1 MDNANIL
8 VVDDEK
14 DICMALNIIL
24 TKEGYTVKEAYNGE
38 QALER
43 VKRENFDIIMTDI
56 KMEKVD
62 GFEVLKQAQQI
73 SPESSVIMMTAYAS
87 VVSAVE
93 AMRAGAVDYITK
105 PFINDEIRLT
115 IKRILQSRELQME
128 NQILRQ
134 ELSQR
139 PAAFKNIIGSSEPM
153 QKVFSIME
161 KVTPSKSNILITGES
176 GTGKGLVAQ
185 AIHEAGPRKSKPFIA
200 INCGA
205 IPENLLESELFGHR
219 KGAFTGAVEDKK
231 GLFEA
236 ADGGTIFLDELGE
249 LPLDLQPKLLR
260 ALEQREIR
268 RVGAGKPLK
277 VDVRI
282 LAATNRNLEEEVR
295 AGRFRQDL
303 FYRLSV
309 VRLVLPPLRDR
320 MEDIPL
326 LVKHF
331 LKVHPYNRA
340 PDGTPRVKHLTRDA
354 MDTLQAYRWPGNV
367 RELVNTVERAVS
379 FADGETIEA
388 RDLPEHIRDTVRP
401 PRAAS
406 APSPLVD
413 LREQREIRATPPAA
427 PPAPIDSTFKE
438 AKEKWV
444 SSFERDYIVHLL
456 KKNHG
461 NISHAA
467 READID
473 RKYFRKLMKKYDIE
487 AMGEDDGDDD

>member
-139 PAAFKNIIGSSEPM
+139 QAAFTNIIGSSEPM
-153 QKVFSIME
+153 QKVFSVME
-161 KVTPSKSNILITGES
+161 KVIPNKSNILITGES

-205 IPENLLESELFGHR
+205 IPENLLESELFGHK
-219 KGAFTGAVEDKK
+219 KGAFTSANEDKK
-231 GLFEA
+231 GLITMA
-236 ADGGTIFLDELGE
+236 NTGTLFLDEIGE
-249 LPLDLQPKLLR
+249 LPQALQVKLLHFIQTK
-260 ALEQREIR
+260 EFTPVGDT
-268 RVGAGKPLK
+268 RVIT
-277 VDVRI
+277 VEVRI
-282 LAATNRNLEEEVR
+282 IAATNADLMNRVKE
-295 AGRFRQDL
+295 GRFREDL
-303 FYRLSV
+303 YYRLNVIEIHMPS
-309 VRLVLPPLRDR
+309 LRERRD
-320 MEDIPL
+320 DIPVLIKHYLAISAKEAGKTIKDIDYEAMQAL
-326 LVKHF
+326 L
-331 LKVHPYNRA
+331 
-340 PDGTPRVKHLTRDA
+340 
-354 MDTLQAYRWPGNV
+354 AYDWPGNI
-367 RELVNTVERAVS
+367 RELRNTIERATVL
-379 FADGETIEA
+379 ADGEVITIH
-388 RDLPEHIRDTVRP
+388 DLPDKFRTLDVEGVSTSSLRQALDEFEREYIRRSMLECKGNKE
-401 PRAAS
+401 AA
-406 APSPLVD
+406 ANKLGVD
-413 LREQREIRATPPAA
+413 LATLYR
-427 PPAPIDSTFKE
+427 K
-438 AKEKWV
+438 
-444 SSFERDYIVHLL
+444 L
-456 KKNHG
+456 KKL
-461 NISHAA
+461 
-467 READID
+467 R
-473 RKYFRKLMKKYDIE
+473 IE
-487 AMGEDDGDDD
+487 TG